1 MHCVIIALFLES
13 FSVLME
19 WNRSQ
24 ERIVLLGWT
33 YSLGASSLFG
43 TFFIFSLDRKF
54 SCCFLGSKLICSAF
68 LVGQSSPSLLPVKTR
83 KFESPMFPTCFLGLQ
98 HEITRGR
105 VMPFSQDCKG
115 HKKHA
120 KEVKQKHIEQ
130 LAPRTGDC

>member
-13 FSVLME
+13 FSWSGIVLM
-19 WNRSQ
+19 

-33 YSLGASSLFG
+33 CSLGASNLFG

-98 HEITRGR
+98 HEIFTRLQRTQETRQGEEL
-105 VMPFSQDCKG
+105 
-115 HKKHA
+115 KHLLGMGYSSL
-120 KEVKQKHIEQ
+120 ES
-130 LAPRTGDC
+130 LD